1 MKLVIIAAGLGSR
14 LSSVSNNTPKL
25 LVPVMGQPLIN
36 KLLSNCIDAGIK
48 NIVVVTGF
56 NNHIIED
63 HLKRLQTPIQI
74 EVAYNPDWKLANGVS
89 VLSAQK
95 HIPAGEDFMISM
107 SDHYY
112 TSDILKIIKDESDNN
127 TIASVGADYKID
139 EIHDIDDGMKL
150 KIDEDSNLIRSMS
163 KTLSKYNAI
172 DCGIFK
178 CKYEFFDYLKKA
190 KEKDECS
197 LSDACNLLMNKG
209 LMGSVDIKSY
219 PWIDIDTPE
228 ALDFIN
234 QNPKKFI

>member
-25 LVPVMGQPLIN
+25 LVPVMGKPLIN

-63 HLKRLQTPIQI
+63 HLKTLQTPIQI

-95 HIPAGEDFMISM
+95 HIPTGEDFMISM

-112 TSDILKIIKDESDNN
+112 TSDILKIIKDKSDSN

-209 LMGSVDIKSY
+209 LMGSVDIESY

>member
-1 MKLVIIAAGLGSR
+1 
-14 LSSVSNNTPKL
+14 
-25 LVPVMGQPLIN
+25 MGQPLIN

-63 HLKRLQTPIQI
+63 HLKKLQTPIQI

-95 HIPAGEDFMISM
+95 HIPTGEDFMISM

-112 TSDILKIIKDESDNN
+112 TSDILKIIKNKSDSN

-209 LMGSVDIKSY
+209 LMGSVDIESY

>member
-1 MKLVIIAAGLGSR
+1 
-14 LSSVSNNTPKL
+14 
-25 LVPVMGQPLIN
+25 
-36 KLLSNCIDAGIK
+36 
-48 NIVVVTGF
+48 
-56 NNHIIED
+56 
-63 HLKRLQTPIQI
+63 
-74 EVAYNPDWKLANGVS
+74 
-89 VLSAQK
+89 
-95 HIPAGEDFMISM
+95 MISM

-112 TSDILKIIKDESDNN
+112 TSDILKIIKDKSDSN

-209 LMGSVDIKSY
+209 LMSSVDIKSY

>member
-1 MKLVIIAAGLGSR
+1 
-14 LSSVSNNTPKL
+14 
-25 LVPVMGQPLIN
+25 
-36 KLLSNCIDAGIK
+36 
-48 NIVVVTGF
+48 
-56 NNHIIED
+56 
-63 HLKRLQTPIQI
+63 
-74 EVAYNPDWKLANGVS
+74 
-89 VLSAQK
+89 
-95 HIPAGEDFMISM
+95 MISM

-112 TSDILKIIKDESDNN
+112 TSDILKIIKDKSDSN

>member
-14 LSSVSNNTPKL
+14 LSSVSDDTPKL
-25 LVPVMGQPLIN
+25 LIPVLGEPLIDR
-36 KLLSNCIDAGIK
+36 LLLNCIEANIE

-63 HLKRLQTPIQI
+63 HLKTIKIPIKI
-74 EVAYNPDWKLANGVS
+74 EIAYNPDWKLANGVS
-89 VLSAQK
+89 VLSAKK
-95 HIPAGEDFMISM
+95 HIPSGEDFMISM

-112 TSDILKIIKDESDNN
+112 KSDILKIIKNKSDKNA
-127 TIASVGADYKID
+127 IASVGADYKID

-150 KIDEDSNLIRSMS
+150 QIDEKSNLIHAMS

-178 CKYEFFDYLKKA
+178 CKYEFFDYLIKA
-190 KEKDECS
+190 QEKNECS
-197 LSDACNLLMNKG
+197 LSDACNLLMDKN
-209 LMGSVDIKSY
+209 LMGSVDIKNY

-234 QNPKKFI
+234 QNPENFI

>member
-63 HLKRLQTPIQI
+63 HLKKLQTPIQI

-95 HIPAGEDFMISM
+95 HIPTGEDFMISM

-112 TSDILKIIKDESDNN
+112 TSDILKIIKNKSDSN

>member
-95 HIPAGEDFMISM
+95 HIPTGEDFMISM

>member
-1 MKLVIIAAGLGSR
+1 MI
-14 LSSVSNNTPKL
+14 
-25 LVPVMGQPLIN
+25 
-36 KLLSNCIDAGIK
+36 
-48 NIVVVTGF
+48 TGF

-63 HLKRLQTPIQI
+63 HLKTLQTPIQI

-95 HIPAGEDFMISM
+95 HIPTGEDFMISM

-112 TSDILKIIKDESDNN
+112 TSDILKIIKNKSDSN